1 MTEVFLVNIKMI
13 GADKFKCFRATDSLA
28 SATEMAKGAKE
39 AGHEVNVQSVLM
51 DNNNGKVSID

>member
-1 MTEVFLVNIKMI
+1 MI
-13 GADKFKCFRATDSLA
+13 GADKFQCFRATHSLA

-51 DNNNGKVSID
+51 DDNGKVSID